1 MTSPS
6 IIPNTFTLERALP
19 HPPEAVFAAL
29 SNPAIKRLWFAE
41 GHSHDVETYDLDF
54 RTGGLEHAVYRF
66 REGTPFPGVE
76 LASTGFIHD
85 IVPNRRLVM
94 SATMTIGGRPI
105 SVALAT
111 FELLPTATGTD
122 LLFTHQAVFFEGAD
136 GPDMRKDGWVKLFD
150 KLEKELAN

>member
-1 MTSPS
+1 MTSLL
-6 IIPNTFTLERALP
+6 IIPNTFVLERTLP
-19 HPPEAVFAAL
+19 KPPESVFAAL
-29 SNPAIKRLWFAE
+29 SDPAIKRQWFAE
-41 GHSHDVETYDLDF
+41 GHSHDVETFELDF
-54 RTGGLEHAVYRF
+54 RVGGLEHASYRF

-76 LASTGFIHD
+76 LASLGFIHD

-111 FELLPTATGTD
+111 FELQPAESGTT
-122 LLFTHQAVFFEGAD
+122 LTFTHQAVFFEGAD

-150 KLEKELAN
+150 KLEKELSR